1 MENSVEAPQEIKNRT
16 MIRSRNSTFA
26 YPKEVKSVSGRDMHT
41 HIHYSIFSIA
51 KRWISIRDEKM
62 WHIHAMKHCSPLKKV
77 KTGLLRWLSSKE
89 SAY

>member
-41 HIHYSIFSIA
+41 HIHYSI
-51 KRWISIRDEKM
+51 
-62 WHIHAMKHCSPLKKV
+62 IHHRPGMK
-77 KTGLLRWLSSKE
+77 TT
-89 SAY
+89 